1 MMIGKKILH
10 YKIIEKLGEGGMG
23 VVYLAEDTK
32 HNREAAIKVLS
43 PYLPVPR
50 VDRALFNREAKPM
63 TAQQYPGGMI
73 FSKNKYRIY

>member
-1 MMIGKKILH
+1 MINNSIPRCIILENL
-10 YKIIEKLGEGGMG
+10 IESGMG
-23 VVYLAEDTK
+23 VVHKAEDTK
-32 HNREAAIKVLS
+32 LNREAAIKVLS

-63 TAQQYPGGMI
+63 TAQQYPGRMI